1 MSKPG
6 KGDVVDVI
14 FLGRSLTRLRGS
26 VAAVGVGKR
35 RGGAGF
41 SVI

>member
-14 FLGRSLTRLRGS
+14 FLGRSRLRGS

-35 RGGAGF
+35 RGGAGL